1 MTVLYVALGLVALV
15 VLWLVA
21 TYNSL
26 VRARNKTDEAWSGV
40 DVQLKR
46 RHDLVP
52 NLVETVGA
60 YAEHEQAVLG
70 AVTES
75 RDNAAA
81 SSGRRGRQAAEHQLS
96 QSLAEVR
103 RLTER
108 FPDLLAS
115 EHFERL
121 QAQLKEIEGEI
132 QYSRRIYNTNVQH
145 YNNRVRGFPG
155 SLVRRLGGFQPR
167 GFFELSP
174 AMSGSYEPAG
184 MPTKHVTA
192 KSQPDD
198 HPSAAVA

>member
-1 MTVLYVALGLVALV
+1 MTAGYIAVALGVAL
-15 VLWLVA
+15 LVWMA
-21 TYNSL
+21 FAFNAL
-26 VRARNKTDEAWSGV
+26 VHARNQVNEAWSGI

-81 SSGRRGRQAAEHQLS
+81 SSGRRGRQAAEHELS

-103 RLTER
+103 HLTER
-108 FPDLLAS
+108 FPQLRAS

-132 QYSRRIYNTNVQH
+132 QYSRRIYNTNVQR

-155 SLVRRLGGFQPR
+155 SLLRRLGGFHPR

-174 AMSGSYEPAG
+174 VMSGVYEGAAN
-184 MPTKHVTA
+184 TA
-192 KSQPDD
+192 SQSKADGKPR
-198 HPSAAVA
+198 AAAA

>member
-1 MTVLYVALGLVALV
+1 MTAGYIAVAVGVALLIWVAF
-15 VLWLVA
+15 A
-21 TYNSL
+21 FNAL
-26 VRARNKTDEAWSGV
+26 VRARNQVNESWSGI

-52 NLVETVGA
+52 NLIETVGA

-75 RDNAAA
+75 RDNAVG
-81 SSGRRGRQAAEHQLS
+81 SSGRRGRQAAEQELS

-108 FPDLLAS
+108 FPELLAS

-132 QYSRRIYNTNVQH
+132 QYSRRIYNTNVQR
-145 YNNRVRGFPG
+145 YNDRVRGFPG
-155 SLVRRLGGFQPR
+155 SLLRKLGGFQPR
-167 GFFELSP
+167 GYFDLNP
-174 AMSGSYEPAG
+174 VMSGIYEGAAHTAG
-184 MPTKHVTA
+184 QSKA
-192 KSQPDD
+192 DD
-198 HPSAAVA
+198 KPRAAAA